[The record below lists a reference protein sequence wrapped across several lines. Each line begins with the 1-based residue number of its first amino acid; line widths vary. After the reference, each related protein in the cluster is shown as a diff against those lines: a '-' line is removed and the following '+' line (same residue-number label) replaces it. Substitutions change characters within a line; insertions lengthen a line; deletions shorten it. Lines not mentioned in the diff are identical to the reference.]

1 MAEYKLICSNDEAR
15 FCRYINAALDDGFRF
30 MPSGLMI
37 TPNSVSNRLEYTRE
51 MIKYDDHEDVEDWP
65 EIRL

>member
-1 MAEYKLICSNDEAR
+1 MTKLDFVDILTQR
-15 FCRYINAALDDGFRF
+15 AALDDGFRF